1 MIANSAVLGTLMF
14 ATMFAPLSSD
24 TWFDAVFPLYPMPN
38 SDLNLERRFAAM
50 QIGEGRTLLDYNAR
64 SADDRAIV
72 AQSKGLCLLDAI
84 GKLIGPEA
92 FADGL
97 KLYFKG
103 K

>member
-1 MIANSAVLGTLMF
+1 MIDNSAVLGTLMF

-50 QIGEGRTLLDYNAR
+50 QIGDGRTLLDYKVR
-64 SADDRAIV
+64 SADDRAE